1 MSKILKTKKL
11 SDISIITPDLSPI
24 KNEVFKSLFEIDIN
38 KKGGELES
46 SEEKIKKEIFQK
58 GYKKGFEKGF
68 EKGYAEGQEKGYKDG
83 FETGK
88 KDAEKKYKEL
98 EINLK
103 KDFQEKIQFIENFLK
118 NLENEVQNLIINM
131 DKEILNL
138 ALEIANKL
146 VLKEIKI
153 DPEVPIRIIKEAL
166 NYIAEGT
173 KLNIKVNPEE
183 YKFLEENLSKYIA
196 PSQKI
201 KLIPDESISKGGIF
215 IETSLGVIDATFE
228 KRWKKLLETLVKNE
242 D

>member
-24 KNEVFKSLFEIDIN
+24 KNEVFKSLFEIDIE
-38 KKGGELES
+38 KEEKLES
-46 SEEKIKKEIFQK
+46 SKEKIKEEIFQK
-58 GYKKGFEKGF
+58 GYKEGF
-68 EKGYAEGQEKGYKDG
+68 EKGYAEGQKKGYKDG
-83 FETGK
+83 FKTGK
-88 KDAEKKYKEL
+88 KNAEKKYKEL

-103 KDFQEKIQFIENFLK
+103 KDFQEKIQFIERFLK
-118 NLENEVQNLIINM
+118 KLENEAQNLIINM

-146 VLKEIKI
+146 VLKEIEI
-153 DPEVPIRIIKEAL
+153 DPEIPIRIIKEAL

-173 KLNIKVNPEE
+173 ELNIKVNPEE
-183 YKFLEENLSKYIA
+183 YKFLKENLSKYIA

>member
-1 MSKILKTKKL
+1 MSKVLKTKKL
-11 SDISIITPDLSPI
+11 NDISIITPDLSPI
-24 KNEVFKSLFEIDIN
+24 KNEMFKSFFEIDIN

-58 GYKKGFEKGF
+58 GYKEGF
-68 EKGYAEGQEKGYKDG
+68 EKGYAEGQKKGYKDG

-88 KDAEKKYKEL
+88 NDAKKKYKEL

-103 KDFQEKIQFIENFLK
+103 KDFQEKIQFIEKFLK

-131 DKEILNL
+131 DREVLNL
-138 ALEIANKL
+138 ALEIANKF

-173 KLNIKVNPEE
+173 ELNIKVNPEE
-183 YKFLEENLSKYIA
+183 YKFLEKNLSRYIA
-196 PSQKI
+196 PSKRI
-201 KLIPDESISKGGIF
+201 KLVPDESISKGGVF

-228 KRWKKLLETLVKNE
+228 KRWKKFLETLVKDE

>member
-11 SDISIITPDLSPI
+11 SDVSIITPDLSPI
-24 KNEVFKSLFEIDIN
+24 KNEVFKSLFEIDIEKV
-38 KKGGELES
+38 KKLES
-46 SEEKIKKEIFQK
+46 SEEKIKEEIFQK
-58 GYKKGFEKGF
+58 GYKEGF
-68 EKGYAEGQEKGYKDG
+68 EKGYAEGQKRGYKDG

-88 KDAEKKYKEL
+88 KDVEKKYKEL

-103 KDFQEKIQFIENFLK
+103 KDFQEKIQLIENFLK
-118 NLENEVQNLIINM
+118 KLENEAQNLIINM
-131 DKEILNL
+131 DKEVLNL

-173 KLNIKVNPEE
+173 ELNIKVNPEE
-183 YKFLEENLSKYIA
+183 YKFLEENLSKHIA

>member
-1 MSKILKTKKL
+1 LSKILKTKKL

-24 KNEVFKSLFEIDIN
+24 KNEVFKSLFEIDIE
-38 KKGGELES
+38 KEEKLES
-46 SEEKIKKEIFQK
+46 SEEKIKEEIFQK
-58 GYKKGFEKGF
+58 GYKEGF
-68 EKGYAEGQEKGYKDG
+68 EKGYAEGQKKGYKDG

-153 DPEVPIRIIKEAL
+153 DPEIPIRIIKEAL

-173 KLNIKVNPEE
+173 ELNIKVNPEE

-228 KRWKKLLETLVKNE
+228 KRWKKLLETLMKNE